1 MTATPTPAGVT
12 SSEEDMDKGE
22 DKTRLLVVED
32 NNDLR
37 AFLVSIL
44 QSDYVVSQA
53 SNGREGLEKAMTEQP
68 DFILTDV
75 MMPEMDG
82 LEMVHRIKDNHD
94 ISHIPIII
102 LSAKASME
110 DRLEGLRAGVNDYIT
125 KPFSATYLKQRMQ
138 NIIANQ
144 RILQKNFLES
154 VEMSE
159 AVSDEHAKEAP
170 GMLQLKETKIVDSD
184 KETKIVDSDKDMM
197 DQLLEYIEEHLADSE
212 LKIEDLATAVCL
224 GRSVFYNKVKS
235 IVGMSP
241 VELLRHIRIK
251 HAEDMV
257 SKSNEP
263 FSQIAYAVG
272 FSDARY
278 FGKCFKKETGLTPSE
293 YRDRSS
299 SAST

>member
-1 MTATPTPAGVT
+1 
-12 SSEEDMDKGE
+12 
-22 DKTRLLVVED
+22 
-32 NNDLR
+32 
-37 AFLVSIL
+37 
-44 QSDYVVSQA
+44 
-53 SNGREGLEKAMTEQP
+53 
-68 DFILTDV
+68 
-75 MMPEMDG
+75 
-82 LEMVHRIKDNHD
+82 
-94 ISHIPIII
+94 
-102 LSAKASME
+102 
-110 DRLEGLRAGVNDYIT
+110 
-125 KPFSATYLKQRMQ
+125 
-138 NIIANQ
+138 
-144 RILQKNFLES
+144 
-154 VEMSE
+154 
-159 AVSDEHAKEAP
+159 
-170 GMLQLKETKIVDSD
+170 MLPLKETKIVDSD
-184 KETKIVDSDKDMM
+184 KEMM
-197 DQLLEYIEEHLADSE
+197 DQLINYIEEHLADSE
-212 LKIEDLATAVCL
+212 LKIEDLAAAVCL